1 MDQRN
6 KGTLYLIPCPLGDGG
21 KRALPEYILPVLNSL
36 THFIVENE
44 KTARRFLK
52 SFGYEHS
59 LDELVLYPLNK
70 HTEEE
75 APLEYLM
82 PLLQGTSMGIISEA
96 GMPGIADPGAVV
108 VQLAH
113 ENQVKVVPLS
123 GPSSIFLALAA
134 SGMNGQNFA
143 FNGYIPFKNT
153 DREGHLQ
160 QLERLSA
167 KTNQTQ
173 IFIETP
179 FRNNQML
186 DDILQSCRPKTRLC
200 LACDITLQTELIK
213 TRTIEQWK
221 KEKKDLNKR
230 PVVFL
235 LYAGK

>member
-6 KGTLYLIPCPLGDGG
+6 KGTLYLIPCTLGEGG
-21 KRALPEYILPVLNSL
+21 KQALPEYIRPVINTL

-59 LDELVLYPLNK
+59 LDELTLYPLNK
-70 HTEEE
+70 HTDEE

-82 PLLQGTSMGIISEA
+82 PLLSGTSMGVLSEA
-96 GMPGIADPGAVV
+96 GMPGIADPGAIV

-143 FNGYIPFKNT
+143 FNGYVPFKNT
-153 DREGHLQ
+153 DRKIHLQ

-167 KTNQTQ
+167 KANQTQ

-186 DDILQSCRPKTRLC
+186 EDILQSCRPETRLC
-200 LACDITLQTELIK
+200 LACDITLQTESIK